1 MNPMA
6 DAQLQS
12 AFQSG
17 NLGQALQISMQILQ
31 QDPNHAEANLTL
43 ARIRYRQG
51 ILDEAIAAAQKAL
64 AARPDH
70 ELTMLLM
77 GDIEGR
83 RGQTSEA
90 LAWSD
95 RTLAIHPGS
104 VPARYQQASLLE
116 RAGEWQKAL
125 EVLASP
131 EMSAPNPNHLVIEA
145 RCHLSAGETEK
156 AMHTIDQAVAL
167 PGMDLP
173 QNAPTRTRLLL
184 LRSKVLDQ
192 LGRYDEAFTDANTA
206 NRIVPTRFDPDEY
219 VAGID
224 EIIRVFTAERIGP
237 PGNGPLRHVFI
248 SGMPRSGTT
257 LLEQIIDAHPGG
269 SGAGEAKEFMMY
281 AARLQQMLGAWGPFP
296 ACVDSL
302 KPEKAEELAKAYE
315 VALGGQGVDTECLM
329 INKNLANLK
338 LAGLIAMILPDARF
352 IFTTRDPRDVGI
364 SCFMGNFSSNV
375 FPELQDLDHIALAIR
390 QHDRLRSHWK
400 NVLGARWIEVAYE
413 DMVNDQ
419 ENQTRS
425 ILEFCGLPWNDDCL
439 QFHESGRTVMTLSYD
454 QVNKPLYASSAGRHR
469 NYESHL
475 GPLQQLIDE

>member
-1 MNPMA
+1 MNPLA
-6 DAQLQS
+6 ETQLQS

-31 QDPNHAEANLTL
+31 QDPDHAEANLIL

-51 ILDEAIAAAQKAL
+51 ILDEAITAAQRAL

-90 LAWSD
+90 LAWSE
-95 RTLAIHPGS
+95 RVLALRPES
-104 VPARYQQASLLE
+104 VPARYQQALLLE
-116 RAGEWQKAL
+116 RDGQWQKAL
-125 EVLASP
+125 EILAAP
-131 EMSAPNPNHLVIEA
+131 EMSAPNPNHLAIQA
-145 RCHLSAGETEK
+145 RCHLSAESPEE
-156 AMHTIDQAVAL
+156 AIQSIDQALAL

-184 LRSKVLDQ
+184 LRSKALDR
-192 LGRYDEAFTDANTA
+192 LGRYDEAFADAKTA
-206 NRIVPTRFDPDEY
+206 NGIVPTRFNPDEY

-224 EIIRVFTAERIGP
+224 EIIRVFTADRIGP
-237 PGNGPLRHVFI
+237 PGDGPLRHVFI
-248 SGMPRSGTT
+248 AGMPRSGTT

-269 SGAGEAKEFMMY
+269 SGAGEAKEFMIY
-281 AARLQQMLGAWGPFP
+281 ASNLQQMLGAWGPFP
-296 ACVDSL
+296 ACVDAL
-302 KPEKAEELAKAYE
+302 KPEKSTELANAYE
-315 VALGGQGVDTECLM
+315 RALGGQGVNTDCIM
-329 INKNLANLK
+329 INKNLANLR

-364 SCFMGNFSSNV
+364 SCFMGNFASNT

-390 QHDRLRSHWK
+390 QHDRLRNHWK
-400 NVLGARWIEVAYE
+400 DVLGSRWIEVAYE
-413 DMVNDQ
+413 DMVKDQ

-425 ILEFCGLPWNDDCL
+425 ILEFCDLPWNDDCL